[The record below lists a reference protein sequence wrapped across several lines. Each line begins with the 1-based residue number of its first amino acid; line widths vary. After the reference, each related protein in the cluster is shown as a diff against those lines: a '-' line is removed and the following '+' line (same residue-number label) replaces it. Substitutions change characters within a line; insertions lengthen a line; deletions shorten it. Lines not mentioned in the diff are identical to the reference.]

1 MAKLPASPV
10 VAREGRTGLRL
21 AVVALVLILALG
33 SALRLSQVPAKVL
46 SGDEIYSALRIS
58 GSSLARVKRE
68 LADGRVHPVQAW
80 QAQLRHRP
88 GSRAMDTT
96 LALAQEAPEHPP
108 LYYLAARAW
117 QRQFAA
123 DPTDL
128 RLLSAL
134 FGIALIPAIALL
146 AWELWQSTAAVL
158 ISAALVS
165 VCPLD
170 LLYAQELREYSLW
183 ATLTALVA
191 WLLLRAFRTDRR
203 SDWML
208 YGTGLTALL
217 YTQVL
222 SLGLVAA
229 YSLLPLLPPWRQ
241 SRRALL
247 LTHAGA
253 LIAFSPWI
261 GVAMQ
266 GQMLQSGHNIWT
278 ASSLPLPLLSWN
290 WGLNLTRL
298 WLDLDPGGRLISG
311 DEPLQV
317 GLRALAVVGAV
328 LGTGLAW
335 NWLLRQPDR
344 RPAGLLLALLLGS
357 VLPLIVADLLL
368 GGSRSSVARY
378 PQPGYLAVQLA
389 VAGALAHLWLQR
401 RQLALLLA
409 ALVLLLGLRSS
420 LEVLATPTWWS
431 KLGNID
437 QAQIATAVNQWPRP
451 LLISE
456 GYLPRLLALSTQLRQ
471 DADLQIL
478 PAGALTSATL
488 SLNRPLLLY
497 RPSQA
502 WLGRLP
508 TRPGGFGATPALR
521 QLVRTPSRY
530 PYLPDVDAH
539 TRLWLIQL
547 ATNDGPDAQPLE
559 RVPGHGGDQDRR

>member
-1 MAKLPASPV
+1 MVKLPASPV
-10 VAREGRTGLRL
+10 VAHKGRTGLRL
-21 AVVALVLILALG
+21 VVGLMLILALG
-33 SALRLSQVPAKVL
+33 TGLRLSQVPTKVL

-68 LADGRVHPVQAW
+68 LADGQVHPVQAW

-108 LYYLAARAW
+108 LYYLAARWW
-117 QRQFAA
+117 QRHFTAV
-123 DPTDL
+123 PTDL

-146 AWELWQSTAAVL
+146 AWELWQNAAAML

-170 LLYAQELREYSLW
+170 VLYAQELREYSLW
-183 ATLTALVA
+183 AALTALVA
-191 WLLLRAFRTDRR
+191 WLLLRAFRTGQR
-203 SDWML
+203 SDWVL
-208 YGTGLTALL
+208 YGAGLTALL

-229 YSLLPLLPPWRQ
+229 FSLLPLLPHWRR
-241 SRRALL
+241 SRSALL

-253 LIAFSPWI
+253 LIAFGPWI

-266 GQMLQSGHNIWT
+266 GQMLQSGNNIWT

-311 DEPLQV
+311 DDPLQV
-317 GLRALAVVGAV
+317 GLRALAVVAAV

-335 NWLLRQPDR
+335 NWILRQPDR
-344 RPAGLLLALLLGS
+344 RPAALLLALLLGS

-378 PQPGYLAVQLA
+378 PQPGYLAVHLA
-389 VAGALAHLWLQR
+389 VAGALTHLWRQR
-401 RQLALLLA
+401 RQLALLLT

-420 LEVLATPTWWS
+420 LEVLASPTWWS

-437 QAQIATAVNQWPRP
+437 QAQIATAVNRWPRP

-471 DADLQIL
+471 DAELQIL

-488 SLNRPLLLY
+488 SQNRPLLLY
-497 RPSQA
+497 RPSPG
-502 WLGRLP
+502 WLNRLP
-508 TRPGGFGATPALR
+508 SQPGGFGPTPSLR

-539 TRLWLIQL
+539 TRLWLVRL
-547 ATNDGPDAQPLE
+547 APEAGPDTQPLE
-559 RVPGHGGDQDRR
+559 TLPGLGADQDRR